1 MKNLIAQKWVNECG
15 ILFPIDEN
23 TVLYQTPGSG
33 VFELYQGKG
42 QDKRIGLKKLCD
54 KFEFNYK
61 IYDVGCDD
69 LFNTI
74 QTTWESDEFVEK
86 NKNLG
91 IIFSG
96 YKGTGKT
103 ISAKLLCNKLD
114 IPVIIVP
121 DNTIEG
127 MCSFIQGLS
136 FECIVL
142 IDEAEK
148 TFKKGEDDEILLKLV
163 DGVYNNSRKLYILTT
178 NTLNVNEN
186 LIGRPGR
193 IRYIKQFGNLSEKA
207 INDYL
212 DDNLKYPAERESVL
226 QKIDLLE
233 ISTIDIL
240 RSIVEEVNI
249 HGKIDENSCLN
260 IPTAKYVFDTIV
272 FPVDSE
278 SEVKRVKD
286 ALRGG
291 RSNFSSWLSEKCTFE
306 DKDES
311 ETNED
316 YCINVLDGWRNKLTS
331 QFSSLW
337 KNQEVNLG
345 TILEDIDED
354 GFLLIKGN
362 YRDDEYLVKVIRQRN
377 NPSLYRG
384 GLVF

>member
-1 MKNLIAQKWVNECG
+1 MQ
-15 ILFPIDEN
+15 
-23 TVLYQTPGSG
+23 
-33 VFELYQGKG
+33 
-42 QDKRIGLKKLCD
+42 
-54 KFEFNYK
+54 
-61 IYDVGCDD
+61 
-69 LFNTI
+69 
-74 QTTWESDEFVEK
+74 ESDEFVEK